1 MPQTQIVRSRI
12 PSSVMISRMVR
23 MASGSPHTGER
34 WCWVERSSSGLAETF
49 LSGVLMSRG
58 CLALVGLGDLGDDV
72 RRLERGTHAEARMI
86 VADTTDGHH
95 RDPPEDGQAHVVDHL

>member
-23 MASGSPHTGER
+23 MASGSPHPGQR

-86 VADTTDGHH
+86 VADAADGHD
-95 RDPPEDGQAHVVDHL
+95 RDATEDCQTDVVAH